1 VLASERRVI
10 VFDSAGIGRSTG
22 TTPNTIQGMAD
33 AAVDFVGAL
42 GLHQV
47 DLLGWS
53 MGGFVTQAVA
63 LDHPDLVRRIVV
75 AGSGPGGVPGSP
87 ERDPRVLKAMTAET
101 NTEEDFLFLFFGLD
115 SEGRRLGQESL
126 ARLST
131 RLDVSHARVKPE
143 SWKSQL
149 EAIGRWGAG
158 EDAAWERLDQLTA
171 RALVA
176 NGAHDVMV
184 HAMNSF
190 AMVQR
195 VRDSILVLYG
205 DSGHGFLFQHYDEFG
220 RQVLDFLR

>member
-1 VLASERRVI
+1 MLASERRVI

-75 AGSGPGGVPGSP
+75 AGSGPGGVPGNP